1 MSPQHRTL
9 VSRVFAARVLTAGV
23 LTPRVLT
30 ARALAS
36 RVFAARVLTA
46 GVLTAFGAA
55 GLLLAASAADAAAP
69 PKDTAAENKAPV
81 YEFLSKS
88 GFSKRAKPEAALLR
102 GVITVNR
109 GGRKVVTSTVRAID
123 GKGKD
128 QAKWLEAIQAAILN
142 GTLAEAR
149 EDNPKV
155 GSVEIAYSN
164 GKTLTVIIYKYYYE
178 ITTSAGT
185 IRFTSPPLNKILYEL
200 LK

>member
-1 MSPQHRTL
+1 VSPQHRTL
-9 VSRVFAARVLTAGV
+9 VSH
-23 LTPRVLT
+23 
-30 ARALAS
+30 ALAS
-36 RVFAARVLTA
+36 RVLAALALVC
-46 GVLTAFGAA
+46 GV
-55 GLLLAASAADAAAP
+55 GLLLGTSAIVGAAAP
-69 PKDTAAENKAPV
+69 PKDTAAQNKAPV
-81 YEFLSKS
+81 YEFLNKS

-164 GKTLTVIIYKYYYE
+164 GKTLTIIIYKYYYE

-185 IRFTSPPLNKILYEL
+185 IRFTSPPLNTILYDL